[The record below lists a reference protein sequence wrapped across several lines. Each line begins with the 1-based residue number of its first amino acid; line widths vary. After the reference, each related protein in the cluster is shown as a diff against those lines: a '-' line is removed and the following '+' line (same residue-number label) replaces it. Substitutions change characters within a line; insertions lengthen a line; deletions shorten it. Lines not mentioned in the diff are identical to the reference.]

1 MAGKYEIM
9 DTIMAGKYNNGYH
22 NGGKY
27 EIMDTIMEGN
37 LRLCIEQRTKCHLTM
52 TV

>member
-27 EIMDTIMEGN
+27 EIMDTIMAEN
-37 LRLCIEQRTKCHLTM
+37 TK
-52 TV
+52 